1 MDSGAVVI
9 FRNTTPVPRG
19 AKGRVVV
26 DSKIY
31 NAAAAKVMRRYD
43 IAIDDMY
50 SYTIDRLDSI
60 MLPANVH
67 FNKEGN
73 VYLAEQVAG
82 VIKKELENN

>member
-1 MDSGAVVI
+1 MKLD
-9 FRNTTPVPRG
+9 
-19 AKGRVVV
+19 K
-26 DSKIY
+26 KI
-31 NAAAAKVMRRYD
+31 NLKVSNESIHYD

-82 VIKKELENN
+82 VIKKALENN